1 MECISSATMQL
12 LSRQGIPISHIFFAD
27 DLLLLAEASLDQAE
41 VIMEVLDTF
50 CGSSGEKV
58 SKNKTLTFSPIMC
71 TLAMPN
77 ELEPTWVHHYK
88 GPWHLSRHASTHKRI
103 TKYTYQTIIDWVQQK
118 LSGWSAK
125 HLSLAGRITLTQ
137 SVIQSLP
144 STLCKP

>member
-1 MECISSATMQL
+1 MQL

-58 SKNKTLTFSPIMC
+58 SKNKTLIFSPIMC

-77 ELEPTWVHHYK
+77 ELELTWVHHYK
-88 GPWHLSRHASTHKRI
+88 GP
-103 TKYTYQTIIDWVQQK
+103 
-118 LSGWSAK
+118 
-125 HLSLAGRITLTQ
+125 
-137 SVIQSLP
+137 
-144 STLCKP
+144 